1 MTLGKEEVNFLN
13 VPTPLERLD
22 NLSRELNLNLYIK
35 RDDLTNYGGG
45 GNKLRKLEYFVKDA
59 LDKNATVLMT
69 VGGAQTNH
77 GRLTATVAA
86 KYGLKSIILSADTYP
101 GEISS
106 NLLLDGIL
114 GCHVYL
120 SKTGTDGRYTR
131 MPRHA
136 SICRNSGRLP
146 RVPRRVGR
154 CFVHCLPDERVPAPR
169 IWAVSL

>member
-35 RDDLTNYGGG
+35 RDNLTNYGGG

-86 KYGLKSIILSADTYP
+86 KYGLKSIILSAY
-101 GEISS
+101 ISRRNFLKS
-106 NLLLDGIL
+106 FIGWN
-114 GCHVYL
+114 
-120 SKTGTDGRYTR
+120 TGVLCI
-131 MPRHA
+131 
-136 SICRNSGRLP
+136 SVKSRL
-146 RVPRRVGR
+146 
-154 CFVHCLPDERVPAPR
+154 
-169 IWAVSL
+169 